1 MPTVYQAFK
10 GLMDTMQIAE
20 SGVSARIT
28 LTLENRLILLERA
41 RTLRFTSED
50 QKTLFPGDL
59 GLDFIDDIQ
68 DRTIEWGKSTT

>member
-1 MPTVYQAFK
+1 
-10 GLMDTMQIAE
+10 
-20 SGVSARIT
+20 
-28 LTLENRLILLERA
+28 LERP

-68 DRTIEWGKSTT
+68 DRTIEWGRSTT

>member
-1 MPTVYQAFK
+1 
-10 GLMDTMQIAE
+10 MDTMQIGE
-20 SGVSARIT
+20 TGESARIT
-28 LTLENRLILLERA
+28 LALENRLILLERA